1 MIRKPPPARPDPRPG
16 RDAANAVVALGA
28 NLGDRRET
36 IRRAVERISRLPL
49 VDEVRL
55 SELHETVAVRLD
67 GPDPDAPVYVNAV
80 AIVSTRL
87 APEVLMGMLHA
98 IEEEHGRERR
108 ERWGDRTL
116 DLDLITYG
124 DVVSDDPRLLLPHPR
139 AAERLFVLDPWLSVD
154 PDGEIPGRGRIADLA
169 AGLRADAA
177 GEVAVDDTDE
187 VAVDDTTDDST
198 DDSGRG

>member
-1 MIRKPPPARPDPRPG
+1 MIRKPPPVRPDPRPG
-16 RDAANAVVALGA
+16 RDAATAVVALGA

-49 VDEVRL
+49 VDDVRL
-55 SELHETVAVRLD
+55 SELYETVAVRVD
-67 GPDPDAPVYVNAV
+67 GPDPDAPGYVNAV

-87 APEVLMGMLHA
+87 APEVLLGMLHA

-124 DVVSDDPRLLLPHPR
+124 DIVSDDPHLLLPHPR

-154 PDGEIPGRGRIADLA
+154 PEGEIPGRGRIADLA

-177 GEVAVDDTDE
+177 GGGTDDGTADDT
-187 VAVDDTTDDST
+187 A